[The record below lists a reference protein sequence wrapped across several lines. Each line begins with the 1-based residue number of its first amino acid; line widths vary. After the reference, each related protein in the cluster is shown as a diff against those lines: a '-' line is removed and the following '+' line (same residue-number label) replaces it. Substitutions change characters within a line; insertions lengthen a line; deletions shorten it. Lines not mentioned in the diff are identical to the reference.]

1 MGRKVY
7 VVGVGMTKFV
17 KPSSGNDYPEMG
29 KEAVQAALADAR
41 IPYEVVQQAV
51 CGYVFG
57 DSTCGQR
64 VLYQVGMTGIP
75 IYNVNNNCSTGS
87 NALFIAKQF
96 IEGGVAD
103 VVLAVG
109 FEKMA
114 PGALGGSGFTDRTN
128 PLDRHTLKMAD
139 MVELAAAPMTAQYFG
154 NAAMEHMKKYGT
166 TEVHLA
172 KIAAKNHRHG
182 AKNPRAQNGREY
194 TVEEVLKSRKIYGPL
209 TKLECCP
216 TSDGAGAAVLMSE
229 EAVIKYGLQKKAVEI
244 IGMEMATDTAAVFKE
259 NSLMK
264 VAGYD
269 MTAFAAKRLYE
280 KTGISPKQIDVVELH
295 DCFAANEMITYE
307 GLQLCGEGEAGK
319 FIDSG
324 DNTYGGR
331 VVVNPSGGLIAKGH
345 PLGATGLAQ
354 CAELV
359 WQLRG
364 EAEDRQVPRAR
375 IALQHNLGLG
385 GAVVIAMYRKGFEN
399 AGPNPVAAITD
410 NPDGF
415 KVAKYMKVLEEAMQ
429 TDEENLIEKV
439 RGIYG
444 FKVRNGPSGAEGYW
458 VVNAKDGKG
467 KITYNGKEKPDVTFT
482 ISDDDVVELISGKLN
497 PQKAFFQGKIKIQGN
512 MGLAMKLTD
521 LQRSAASRI
530 ETIRSK
536 L

>member
-1 MGRKVY
+1 MPRKVF

-17 KPSSGNDYPEMG
+17 KPNSGKDYPEFG
-29 KEAVQAALADAR
+29 KEAVLDALADAG
-41 IPYEVVQQAV
+41 IKYESVQQAV

-87 NALFIAKQF
+87 NALFIGKQL
-96 IEGGVAD
+96 IEGGLAD

-114 PGALGGSGFTDRTN
+114 PGALSAGTYTDRTN
-128 PLDRHTLKMAD
+128 PMDRHTLKMA
-139 MVELAAAPMTAQYFG
+139 ELAELTGSPMTAQYFG

-182 AKNPRAQNGREY
+182 VKNPRAQSTREY
-194 TVEEVLKSRKIYGPL
+194 TVEEVLKSRRIYGPL

-229 EAVIKYGLQKKAVEI
+229 EAVLRFGLQNKAVEI
-244 IGMEMATDTAAVFKE
+244 IGMEMATDTPAVFTE

-269 MTAFAAKRLYE
+269 MTALAAKRIYE

-364 EAEDRQVPRAR
+364 EAGDRQVPRAR
-375 IALQHNLGLG
+375 IGLQHNLGLG
-385 GAVVIAMYRKGFEN
+385 GAAVITMYRKGFTN
-399 AGPNPVAAITD
+399 ASPNQVAAITE
-410 NPDGF
+410 NPENF
-415 KVAKYMKVLEEAMQ
+415 KVYKYMKILEEAMK
-429 TDEENLIEKV
+429 TDEEQLIEKV

-444 FKVRNGPSGAEGYW
+444 FKVRNGPNGDEGYW
-458 VVNAKDGKG
+458 VINAKEGKG
-467 KITYNGKEKPDVTFT
+467 CVSYNGKDKCDVTFT
-482 ISDDDVVELISGKLN
+482 INDEDVADLISGKLN

-521 LQRSAASRI
+521 LQRSAAGRI
-530 ETIRSK
+530 EAIRSK

>member
-1 MGRKVY
+1 MARKVY

-17 KPSSGNDYPEMG
+17 KPNSGKDYPDFG
-29 KEAVQAALADAR
+29 KEAVLDALKDAG
-41 IPYEVVQQAV
+41 IKYENVEQAV

-87 NALFIAKQF
+87 NALFLGKQL
-96 IEGGVAD
+96 IEGGIAD
-103 VVLAVG
+103 VILAVG
-109 FEKMA
+109 FEKMS
-114 PGALGGSGFTDRTN
+114 PGALSGGYFTDRTN
-128 PLDRHTLKMAD
+128 PMDRHTLKMA
-139 MVELAAAPMTAQYFG
+139 ELAELTGSPMTAQYFG
-154 NAAMEHMKKYGT
+154 NAAIEHMKKYGT

-182 AKNPRAQNGREY
+182 AKNPRAQGSREY
-194 TVEEVLKSRKIYGPL
+194 TVEEILNSRRIYGPL

-229 EAVIKYGLQKKAVEI
+229 EAVKRYGLQHKAVEI
-244 IGMEMATDTAAVFKE
+244 IGMEMATDTPAVFTE

-269 MTAFAAKRLYE
+269 MTALAAKRLYE
-280 KTGISPKQIDVVELH
+280 KTGISPKQVDVVELH

-307 GLQLCGEGEAGK
+307 GLQLCGEGEAGT
-319 FIDSG
+319 FIDAG

-364 EAEDRQVPRAR
+364 EAGDRQVCH
-375 IALQHNLGLG
+375 ICLGDVNMSCE
-385 GAVVIAMYRKGFEN
+385 AV
-399 AGPNPVAAITD
+399 
-410 NPDGF
+410 
-415 KVAKYMKVLEEAMQ
+415 
-429 TDEENLIEKV
+429 
-439 RGIYG
+439 
-444 FKVRNGPSGAEGYW
+444 
-458 VVNAKDGKG
+458 
-467 KITYNGKEKPDVTFT
+467 
-482 ISDDDVVELISGKLN
+482 
-497 PQKAFFQGKIKIQGN
+497 
-512 MGLAMKLTD
+512 
-521 LQRSAASRI
+521 
-530 ETIRSK
+530 
-536 L
+536 

>member
-1 MGRKVY
+1 MTPFRKPNT
-7 VVGVGMTKFV
+7 G
-17 KPSSGNDYPEMG
+17 PDYPELG
-29 KEAVQAALADAR
+29 KEAVEQALADAR
-41 IPYEVVQQAV
+41 IKYEDVEQAV

-87 NALFIAKQF
+87 TAIVIAKQF
-96 IEGGVAD
+96 IEGGISD

-114 PGALGGSGFTDRTN
+114 AGALGGSNFPDKTN
-128 PLDRHTLKMAD
+128 PLDKLTLKMG
-139 MVELAAAPMTAQYFG
+139 ELTEITGSPLTAQYFG

-182 AKNPRAQNGREY
+182 VKNPRAQGKREY

-229 EAVIKYGLQKKAVEI
+229 EAVIRYGLQDRAVEI
-244 IGMEMATDTAAVFKE
+244 IGAELATDTAAVFKE

-269 MTAFAAKRLYE
+269 MTAFAANKLYR
-280 KTGISPKQIDVVELH
+280 KTGISPKQVDVVELH

-307 GLQLCGEGEAGK
+307 GLGLCGEGEAGK
-319 FIDSG
+319 FIDAG

-364 EAEDRQVPRAR
+364 EAGERQV
-375 IALQHNLGLG
+375 NL
-385 GAVVIAMYRKGFEN
+385 
-399 AGPNPVAAITD
+399 
-410 NPDGF
+410 
-415 KVAKYMKVLEEAMQ
+415 
-429 TDEENLIEKV
+429 
-439 RGIYG
+439 
-444 FKVRNGPSGAEGYW
+444 
-458 VVNAKDGKG
+458 
-467 KITYNGKEKPDVTFT
+467 
-482 ISDDDVVELISGKLN
+482 
-497 PQKAFFQGKIKIQGN
+497 
-512 MGLAMKLTD
+512 
-521 LQRSAASRI
+521 
-530 ETIRSK
+530 
-536 L
+536 

>member
-1 MGRKVY
+1 MPRKVY
-7 VVGVGMTKFV
+7 VVGVGMTNFI
-17 KPSSGNDYPEMG
+17 KPSTGGDYPDFG
-29 KEAVQAALADAR
+29 KEAVLAALADAR
-41 IPYEVVQQAV
+41 IKYDDVQQAI

-87 NALFIAKQF
+87 NALFLGKQL
-96 IEGGVAD
+96 IEGGICDVA
-103 VVLAVG
+103 LAVG

-114 PGALGGSGFTDRTN
+114 PGALSAGHFDDRTN
-128 PLDRHTLKMAD
+128 PLDRHTLKMGD
-139 MVELAAAPMTAQYFG
+139 ITELTGAPITAQYFG
-154 NAAMEHMKKYGT
+154 NAAIEHMKKYGT

-182 AKNPRAQNGREY
+182 CKNPRAQSKREY
-194 TVEEVLKSRKIYGPL
+194 TVEEILNSRKIYGPL

-229 EAVIKYGLQKKAVEI
+229 EAVKRYGLQDKAVEI
-244 IGMEMATDTAAVFKE
+244 IGMEMATDTPAVFQE

-269 MTAFAAKRLYE
+269 MTALAAKRIYQ
-280 KTGISPKQIDVVELH
+280 KTGVNPMQVDVVELH

-307 GLQLCGEGEAGK
+307 GLQLCGEGQAGK
-319 FIDSG
+319 FIDAG

-364 EAEDRQVPRAR
+364 EAGNRQVPRAR

-385 GAVVIAMYRKGFEN
+385 GAVVITMYRKGFTN
-399 AGPNPVAAITD
+399 VSPNNVAAIASS
-410 NPDGF
+410 PEEF
-415 KVAKYMKVLEEAMQ
+415 KVYKYMKILEEAMQ
-429 TDEENLIEKV
+429 TDEDNLIEKV

-444 FKVRNGPSGAEGYW
+444 FKVRNGPNGAEGYW
-458 VVNAKDGKG
+458 VINAKEGKG
-467 KITYNGKEKPDVTFT
+467 KVTYNGSEKPDVTFT
-482 ISDDDVVELISGKLN
+482 VSDEDVADLISGKLN

-521 LQRSAASRI
+521 LQRQAAGRI
-530 ETIRSK
+530 DTIRSK

>member
-1 MGRKVY
+1 MPRKVY

-17 KPSSGNDYPEMG
+17 KPNTGGDYPDFG
-29 KEAVQAALADAR
+29 KEAVQEALKDAGVK
-41 IPYEVVQQAV
+41 YEIIQQAV
-51 CGYVFG
+51 CGYVSG

-87 NALFIAKQF
+87 NALFLAKQL
-96 IEGGVAD
+96 IEGGNSD
-103 VVLAVG
+103 VILALG

-114 PGALGGSGFTDRTN
+114 AGPLGGGAFNDRTN
-128 PLDRHTLKMAD
+128 PMDRHVMKMAD
-139 MVELAAAPMTAQYFG
+139 LSEIAPAPMTPQFFG
-154 NAAMEHMKKYGT
+154 NAGIEHMKKYGT
-166 TEVHLA
+166 TEVHFA

-182 AKNPRAQNGREY
+182 AKNPRAQSTREY
-194 TVEEVLKSRKIYGPL
+194 TVEEILNSRKVYGPL
-209 TKLECCP
+209 TKLQCCP
-216 TSDGAGAAVLMSE
+216 TSDGAGAAILMSE
-229 EAVIKYGLQKKAVEI
+229 EAVIRYGLQNKAVEI
-244 IGMEMATDTAAVFKE
+244 LGMEMATDTAAVFEE

-264 VAGYD
+264 IAGTD
-269 MTAFAAKRLYE
+269 MTALAAKRLYE
-280 KTGISPKQIDVVELH
+280 KTGISPNQINVVELH
-295 DCFAANEMITYE
+295 DCFSCNELITYE

-319 FIDSG
+319 FIDAG

-364 EAEDRQVPRAR
+364 EAGPRQVPGAK

-385 GAVVIAMYRKGFEN
+385 GAVVIAMYRKGFTN
-399 AGPNPVAAITD
+399 VSSNQVAAIANSPED
-410 NPDGF
+410 F
-415 KVAKYMKVLEEAMQ
+415 KVYKYMQFLEQAMQ
-429 TDEENLIEKV
+429 DDEDKLVEKV

-444 FKVRNGPSGAEGYW
+444 FRVRNGPNGAEGYW
-458 VVNAKDGKG
+458 VINAKEGKG
-467 KITYNGKEKPDVTFT
+467 KVTYNGKEKPDVTFT
-482 ISDDDVVELISGKLN
+482 INDEDVADLISGKLN
-497 PQKAFFQGKIKIQGN
+497 PQKAFFQGKVKVQGN

-521 LQRSAASRI
+521 LQRHATGKI
-530 ETIRSK
+530 EQLRSK

>member
-1 MGRKVY
+1 MPRKVY

-17 KPSSGNDYPEMG
+17 KAGTGGDYPELG
-29 KEAVQAALADAR
+29 KEAAEAALADAGV
-41 IPYEVVQQAV
+41 PYAAVQQAF
-51 CGYVFG
+51 CGYVYG

-64 VLYQVGMTGIP
+64 VLYQLGMTGIP

-87 NALFIAKQF
+87 NALFLAKQLV
-96 IEGGVAD
+96 EGGAIDVA
-103 VVLAVG
+103 LAVG

-114 PGALGGSGFTDRTN
+114 PGALGGGAYTDRTN
-128 PLDRHTLKMAD
+128 PLDRHTLKMA
-139 MVELAAAPMTAQYFG
+139 ELADLTGSPMTAQYFG

-166 TEVHLA
+166 TELHLA

-182 AKNPRAQNGREY
+182 AKNPRSQGKREY
-194 TVEEVLKSRKIYGPL
+194 TVEEVLQSRKVYGPL

-216 TSDGAGAAVLMSE
+216 TSDGAGAAVIMSE
-229 EAVIKYGLQKKAVEI
+229 EAVIRYGLQNKAVEI
-244 IGMEMATDTAAVFKE
+244 IGMEMATDTEAVFTE

-269 MTAFAAKRLYE
+269 MTALAAKKLYQ
-280 KTGISPKQIDVVELH
+280 KTGVSPKQIDVVELH
-295 DCFAANEMITYE
+295 DCFAANELITYE
-307 GLQLCGEGEAGK
+307 GLGLCGEGEAGK
-319 FIDSG
+319 FIDAG

-364 EAEDRQVPRAR
+364 EAGPRQVPRAR
-375 IALQHNLGLG
+375 LALQHNLGLG
-385 GAVVIAMYRKGFEN
+385 GAVVITMYRKGFPT
-399 AGPNPVAAITD
+399 AGANPTAAG
-410 NPDGF
+410 NPEEF
-415 KVAKYMKVLEEAMQ
+415 KVYKYMKILEEAMQ
-429 TDEENLIEKV
+429 NDEEKLIEKV

-444 FKVRNGPSGAEGYW
+444 FKVRNGPNGAEGYW
-458 VVNAKDGKG
+458 VINAKEGKG
-467 KITYNGKEKPDVTFT
+467 KVQYDGKDKPDVTFT
-482 ISDDDVVELISGKLN
+482 INDEDVVDLISGKLN

-521 LQRSAASRI
+521 LQRQAAGRI
-530 ETIRSK
+530 DAIRSK

>member
-1 MGRKVY
+1 MPRKVF
-7 VVGVGMTKFV
+7 VVGVGMTNFI
-17 KPSSGNDYPEMG
+17 KPSTGPDYPELG
-29 KEAVQAALADAR
+29 KEAVLAALADAR
-41 IPYEVVQQAV
+41 IKYTDIQQAV

-75 IYNVNNNCSTGS
+75 IFNVNNNCSTGS
-87 NALFIAKQF
+87 NALYLAKKL
-96 IEGGVAD
+96 IEGGVSD
-103 VVLAVG
+103 VMLAVG

-114 PGALGGSGFTDRTN
+114 PGALASSVFNDRTN
-128 PLDRHTLKMAD
+128 PLDRHTIKMAD
-139 MVELAAAPMTAQYFG
+139 MAELTGAPMTAQYFG
-154 NAAMEHMKKYGT
+154 NAASEHMKKYGT

-182 AKNPRAQNGREY
+182 VKNPRAQGKREY
-194 TVEEVLKSRKIYGPL
+194 TVEEILNSRRIYGPL

-229 EAVIKYGLQKKAVEI
+229 EAVIRYGLQAKAVEI
-244 IGMEMATDTAAVFKE
+244 IGMEMATDTPAVFEE

-264 VAGYD
+264 VAGFD
-269 MTAFAAKRLYE
+269 MTALAAQRLYQN
-280 KTGISPKQIDVVELH
+280 TGVSPKQVDVVELH
-295 DCFAANEMITYE
+295 DCFAANELITYE

-319 FIDSG
+319 FVDAG

-364 EAEDRQVPRAR
+364 EAGDRQVPRAK
-375 IALQHNLGLG
+375 IGLQHNLGLG
-385 GAVVIAMYRKGFEN
+385 GAVVVTMYKKGF
-399 AGPNPVAAITD
+399 ADVTPRAVAAAG
-410 NPDGF
+410 NPEDF
-415 KVAKYMKVLEEAMQ
+415 KVFKYMKILEDAMEN
-429 TDEENLIEKV
+429 DSDNLIEKV

-444 FKVRNGPSGAEGYW
+444 FKVRNGPNGAEGYW
-458 VVNAKDGKG
+458 VINAKEGKG
-467 KITYNGKEKPDVTFT
+467 KVTYNGSEKPDVTFT
-482 ISDDDVVELISGKLN
+482 VSDDDVVDLISGKLN

-521 LQRSAASRI
+521 LQRQAAGRI
-530 ETIRSK
+530 DAIRSK

>member
-1 MGRKVY
+1 MPRKVF

-17 KPSSGNDYPEMG
+17 KPSSGVDYPELG
-29 KEAVQAALADAR
+29 KEAVEAALADAR
-41 IPYEVVQQAV
+41 IKYEAVQQAV

-87 NALFIAKQF
+87 NALFLGKQL
-96 IEGGVAD
+96 IEGGVSD
-103 VVLAVG
+103 VILAVG

-114 PGALGGSGFTDRTN
+114 PGALGGGAYTDRTN
-128 PLDRHTLKMAD
+128 PMDKLTLKMS
-139 MVELAAAPMTAQYFG
+139 ELADLAGAPMTAQYFG
-154 NAAMEHMKKYGT
+154 NAGIEHMKKYGT
-166 TEVHLA
+166 KEIHFA

-182 AKNPRAQNGREY
+182 AKNPRAQSTRVY
-194 TVEEVLKSRKIYGPL
+194 TVEEVMNSRKIYGPL

-216 TSDGAGAAVLMSE
+216 TSDGAAAAVLMSE
-229 EAVIKYGLQKKAVEI
+229 EAVIRYGLQNKAVEI
-244 IGMEMATDTAAVFKE
+244 IGMEMATDTEAVFKE
-259 NSLMK
+259 NSLIK
-264 VAGYD
+264 IAGYD
-269 MTAFAAKRLYE
+269 MTALAAKRLYA
-280 KTGISPKQIDVVELH
+280 KTGISPKQVDVVELH
-295 DCFAANEMITYE
+295 DCFAVNELITYE
-307 GLQLCGEGEAGK
+307 GLQLCGEGEGGK
-319 FIDSG
+319 FVDSG

-331 VVVNPSGGLIAKGH
+331 CVVNPSGGLIAKGH

-364 EAEDRQVPRAR
+364 EAGDRQVPRAR

-385 GAVVIAMYRKGFEN
+385 GAVVIAMYRKGFAN
-399 AGPNPVAAITD
+399 VVPNQVAAITD
-410 NPDGF
+410 DPQDF
-415 KVAKYMKVLEEAMQ
+415 KVYKYMKILEEAMASD
-429 TDEENLIEKV
+429 TENLIEKV

-444 FKVRNGPSGAEGYW
+444 FRVKAGPNGAEGYW
-458 VVNAKDGKG
+458 VINAKEGKG
-467 KITYNGKEKPDVTFT
+467 KVCYNGKDKCDVTFT
-482 ISDDDVVELISGKLN
+482 INDADVADLISGKLN

-521 LQRSAASRI
+521 LQKSAAGRI
-530 ETIRSK
+530 DAIRSK

>member
-1 MGRKVY
+1 MPRKVF
-7 VVGVGMTKFV
+7 VVGVGMTNFI
-17 KPSSGNDYPEMG
+17 KPSTGPDYPELG
-29 KEAVQAALADAR
+29 KEAVLAALADAR
-41 IPYEVVQQAV
+41 IKYDDVQQAV

-75 IYNVNNNCSTGS
+75 IFNVNNNCSTGS
-87 NALFIAKQF
+87 NALYLAKKF
-96 IEGGVAD
+96 IEGGISD

-114 PGALGGSGFTDRTN
+114 PGALAAGTFNDRTN
-128 PLDRHTLKMAD
+128 PLDRHTLKMAE
-139 MVELAAAPMTAQYFG
+139 MAELSAAPMTAQYFG
-154 NAAMEHMKKYGT
+154 NAAAEHMKKYGT

-182 AKNPRAQNGREY
+182 VKNPRAQGKREY
-194 TVEEVLKSRKIYGPL
+194 TVEEILKSRRIYGPL

-229 EAVIKYGLQKKAVEI
+229 EAVIKYGLQSKAVEI
-244 IGMEMATDTAAVFKE
+244 IGMEMATDTPAVFTE

-269 MTAFAAKRLYE
+269 MTGMAAQRLYQN
-280 KTGISPKQIDVVELH
+280 TGISPKQVDVVELH

-307 GLQLCGEGEAGK
+307 GLQLCGVGEAGK
-319 FIDSG
+319 FIDAG

-354 CAELV
+354 CAELC

-364 EAEDRQVPRAR
+364 EAGERQVPRAK

-385 GAVVIAMYRKGFEN
+385 GAVVVTMYRKGFTDITPN
-399 AGPNPVAAITD
+399 AVAVAGNPED
-410 NPDGF
+410 F
-415 KVAKYMKVLEEAMQ
+415 KVFKYMKILEEAMEN
-429 TDEENLIEKV
+429 DPDNLIEKV

-444 FKVRNGPSGAEGYW
+444 FKVKNGPSGSEGYW
-458 VVNAKDGKG
+458 VINAKEGKG
-467 KITYNGKEKPDVTFT
+467 KVTYNGSDKPDVTFT
-482 ISDDDVVELISGKLN
+482 VSDEDVVDLISGKLN

-521 LQRSAASRI
+521 LQRQAAGRI
-530 ETIRSK
+530 DSIRSK

>member
-17 KPSSGNDYPEMG
+17 KPNSGNDYPELG
-29 KEAVQAALADAR
+29 KEAVLDALADAG
-41 IPYEVVQQAV
+41 IKYDDIQQAV

-87 NALFIAKQF
+87 NALFLAKQL
-96 IEGGVAD
+96 IEGGNAD
-103 VVLAVG
+103 VILVVG

-114 PGALGGSGFTDRTN
+114 SGPLGGGAFTDRTN
-128 PLDRHTLKMAD
+128 PMDRHTLKMAEMAD
-139 MVELAAAPMTAQYFG
+139 IAAAPMTPQFFG
-154 NAAMEHMKKYGT
+154 NAGIEHMKKYGT
-166 TEVHLA
+166 TEVHFA

-182 AKNPRAQNGREY
+182 AKNPRAQGTREY
-194 TVEEVLKSRKIYGPL
+194 TVEEVLNSRKIYGPL
-209 TKLECCP
+209 TKLQCCP

-229 EAVIKYGLQKKAVEI
+229 EAVIRYGLQSKAVEI
-244 IGMEMATDTAAVFKE
+244 IGMEMATDTHEVFTE

-264 VAGYD
+264 VAGTD
-269 MTAFAAKRLYE
+269 MTALAAKRLYQ

-295 DCFAANEMITYE
+295 DCFSANELITYE

-319 FIDSG
+319 FIDAG

-364 EAEDRQVPRAR
+364 EAGPRQVPRAR
-375 IALQHNLGLG
+375 LALQHNLGLG
-385 GAVVIAMYRKGFEN
+385 GAVVIAMYRKGFSDATPKN
-399 AGPNPVAAITD
+399 VAVAD
-410 NPDGF
+410 SPDDF
-415 KVAKYMKVLEEAMQ
+415 KVFKYMKILEEAMK
-429 TDEENLIEKV
+429 DDKDNLIEKV

-444 FKVRNGPSGAEGYW
+444 FKVRNGPNGLEGYW
-458 VVNAKDGKG
+458 VINAKEGKG

-482 ISDDDVVELISGKLN
+482 INDEDVADLISGKLN

-521 LQRSAASRI
+521 LQRQASGRI
-530 ETIRSK
+530 EQIRSK